1 MTNRSVVDHKGN
13 TYNSVLEMYN
23 AYNLKQVTF
32 YHRKKLGW
40 SLEECLLGREF
51 YVEDHEGNR
60 FSTMKEMCKYYG
72 VTFAT
77 YSYRIKKGFSV
88 EEALLGRE
96 SYVED
101 HVGNRFANIKEMCEH
116 WGISYD
122 AYNHRI
128 KVGWSQYDALTVGV
142 ERKNPIKKDHLG
154 NEYPTFKAMCDA
166 YKLPQSV
173 VYRRLA
179 TFGFS
184 LEAALTTPKNVK
196 GYKFLEGV
204 ERREGIALKKDKYTN
219 QFKLV
224 DGHE

>member
-1 MTNRSVVDHKGN
+1 MAKWNAVDHKGN
-13 TYNSVLEMYN
+13 TYKNVLEMCN

-40 SLEECLLGREF
+40 SLEECLLGRES

-60 FSTMKEMCKYYG
+60 FTN
-72 VTFAT
+72 
-77 YSYRIKKGFSV
+77 
-88 EEALLGRE
+88 L
-96 SYVED
+96 
-101 HVGNRFANIKEMCEH
+101 KEMCEH

-122 AYNHRI
+122 AYIHRI

-142 ERKNPIKKDHLG
+142 ERKNPFTKDHLG

-166 YKLPQSV
+166 YKLPHSV
-173 VYRRLA
+173 VYRRL
-179 TFGFS
+179 TVFGFS

-196 GYKFLEGV
+196 GYRFLEGV
-204 ERREGIALKKDKYTN
+204 ERRKGVALKKDKYTN

-224 DGHE
+224 DGNE